1 MENWKAVK
9 GYEGLY
15 EVSDKGRVK
24 GLKRNRILK
33 NIVDSLGYVR
43 VSLCKE
49 NKPKAH
55 KIHRLVAEH
64 FLKPSEYK
72 IVNHIDGNKENNS
85 VENLEWCNASQNRK
99 HACDTGLAAKEE
111 GRLIM
116 CNETKEVYKGV
127 MSAARHIG
135 ISHTMIS
142 SIVNGGG
149 GTAKGLTFSNT
160 DSLNGQKY
168 AIGEKLYCID
178 GKYKSRVEWLE
189 RYTLSTFERLKTD
202 IKKYDTLYTEV

>member
-1 MENWKAVK
+1 MENWKSVK

-99 HACDTGLAAKEE
+99 HACDTGLAAKKE

-116 CNETKEVYKGV
+116 CNETKKVYKGV

-142 SIVNGGG
+142 SILNGGS
-149 GTAKGLTFSNT
+149 GTAKGFTFSNT

-168 AIGEKLYCID
+168 AIGEKLYCIK
-178 GKYKSRVEWLE
+178 GEYKSKEEWCE
-189 RYTLSTFERLKTD
+189 NYQVSKIYRDYEQVIRYEIHT
-202 IKKYDTLYTEV
+202 

>member
-1 MENWKAVK
+1 MENWKAVN

-49 NKPKAH
+49 NKIKAH

-72 IVNHIDGNKENNS
+72 VVNHIDGNKKNNS

-142 SIVNGGG
+142 SILNGGS
-149 GTAKGLTFSNT
+149 GTAKGFTFSNT

-168 AIGEKLYCID
+168 AIGEKLYCIK
-178 GKYKSRVEWLE
+178 GEYKSKEEWCE
-189 RYTLSTFERLKTD
+189 NYNVSKIYRDYEQVIRYEIHT
-202 IKKYDTLYTEV
+202 

>member
-72 IVNHIDGNKENNS
+72 VVNHIDGNKENNS

-142 SIVNGGG
+142 SILNGGS
-149 GTAKGLTFSNT
+149 GTAKGFTFSNT

-168 AIGEKLYCID
+168 AIGEKLYCIK
-178 GKYKSRVEWLE
+178 GEYKSKEEWCE
-189 RYTLSTFERLKTD
+189 NYHVSKVYRDYEQVIRYEIHT
-202 IKKYDTLYTEV
+202 

>member
-1 MENWKAVK
+1 MENWKAVN

-72 IVNHIDGNKENNS
+72 VVNHIDGNKENNS

-142 SIVNGGG
+142 SILNGGS
-149 GTAKGLTFSNT
+149 GTAKGFTFSNT

-168 AIGEKLYCID
+168 AIGEKLYCIK
-178 GKYKSRVEWLE
+178 GEYKSKEEWCE
-189 RYTLSTFERLKTD
+189 NYNVSKIYRDYEQVIRYEIHT
-202 IKKYDTLYTEV
+202 

>member
-72 IVNHIDGNKENNS
+72 VVNHIDGNKENNS

-142 SIVNGGG
+142 SIINGVG

-168 AIGEKLYCID
+168 AIGEKLYCIK
-178 GKYKSRVEWLE
+178 GEYKSKEEWCE
-189 RYTLSTFERLKTD
+189 NYHVSKVYRDYEQVIRYEIHT
-202 IKKYDTLYTEV
+202 

>member
-1 MENWKAVK
+1 M
-9 GYEGLY
+9 
-15 EVSDKGRVK
+15 SDKGRVK

-49 NKPKAH
+49 NKIKAH

-72 IVNHIDGNKENNS
+72 VVNHIDGNKENNS

-116 CNETKEVYKGV
+116 CNETKEVYKGI

-168 AIGEKLYCID
+168 AIGEKLYCIK
-178 GKYKSRVEWLE
+178 GEYKSKEEWCE
-189 RYTLSTFERLKTD
+189 NYQVSKIYRDYEQVIRYE
-202 IKKYDTLYTEV
+202 IHTEI

>member
-1 MENWKAVK
+1 MENWKAVN

-49 NKPKAH
+49 NKIKAH

-72 IVNHIDGNKENNS
+72 VVNHTDGNKENNS

-142 SIVNGGG
+142 SILNGGS
-149 GTAKGLTFSNT
+149 GTAKGFTFSNT

-168 AIGEKLYCID
+168 AIGEKLYCIK
-178 GKYKSRVEWLE
+178 GEYKSKEEWCE
-189 RYTLSTFERLKTD
+189 NYNVSKIYRDYEQVIRYEIHT
-202 IKKYDTLYTEV
+202 

>member
-72 IVNHIDGNKENNS
+72 VVNHIDGNKENNS

-99 HACDTGLAAKEE
+99 HACDTGLAAKKE

-116 CNETKEVYKGV
+116 CNETKKVYKGV

-142 SIVNGGG
+142 SILNGGS
-149 GTAKGLTFSNT
+149 GTAKGFTFSNT

-168 AIGEKLYCID
+168 AIGEKLYCIK
-178 GKYKSRVEWLE
+178 GEYKSKEEWCE
-189 RYTLSTFERLKTD
+189 NYHVSKIYRDYEQVIRYEIHT
-202 IKKYDTLYTEV
+202 

>member
-1 MENWKAVK
+1 MENWKAVN

-49 NKPKAH
+49 NKIKAH

-72 IVNHIDGNKENNS
+72 VVNHIDGNKENNS

-116 CNETKEVYKGV
+116 CNETKEVYKGI

-168 AIGEKLYCID
+168 AIGEKLYCIK
-178 GKYKSRVEWLE
+178 GEYKSKEEWCE
-189 RYTLSTFERLKTD
+189 NYNVSKIYRDYEQVIRYEIHT
-202 IKKYDTLYTEV
+202 

>member
-1 MENWKAVK
+1 MENWKAVN

-49 NKPKAH
+49 NKIKAH

-85 VENLEWCNASQNRK
+85 VENLEWCSHSANRK
-99 HACDTGLAAKEE
+99 HACDTGLAAKKE

-142 SIVNGGG
+142 SILNGGS
-149 GTAKGLTFSNT
+149 GTAKGFTFSNT

-168 AIGEKLYCID
+168 AIGEKLYCIK
-178 GKYKSRVEWLE
+178 GEYKSKEEWCE
-189 RYTLSTFERLKTD
+189 NYNVSKIYRDYEQVIRYEIHT
-202 IKKYDTLYTEV
+202 

>member
-1 MENWKAVK
+1 MENWKAVN

-72 IVNHIDGNKENNS
+72 VVNHIDGNKENNS

-116 CNETKEVYKGV
+116 CNETKKVYKGV

-142 SIVNGGG
+142 SILNGGS
-149 GTAKGLTFSNT
+149 GTAKGFTFSNT

-168 AIGEKLYCID
+168 AIGEKLYCIK
-178 GKYKSRVEWLE
+178 GEYKSKEEWCE
-189 RYTLSTFERLKTD
+189 NYHVSKIYRDYEQVIRYEIHT
-202 IKKYDTLYTEV
+202 

>member
-1 MENWKAVK
+1 MENWKAVN

-72 IVNHIDGNKENNS
+72 VVNHIDGNKENNS

-142 SIVNGGG
+142 SILNGGS
-149 GTAKGLTFSNT
+149 GTAKGFTFSNT

-168 AIGEKLYCID
+168 AIGEKLYCIK
-178 GKYKSRVEWLE
+178 GEYKSKEEWCKNYNVSKIYRDYE
-189 RYTLSTFERLKTD
+189 QVIRYEIHT
-202 IKKYDTLYTEV
+202 

>member
-1 MENWKAVK
+1 MENWKAVN

-49 NKPKAH
+49 NKIKAH

-72 IVNHIDGNKENNS
+72 VVNHIDGNKENNS

-99 HACDTGLAAKEE
+99 HACDTGLAAKKE

-116 CNETKEVYKGV
+116 CNETKKVYKGV

-142 SIVNGGG
+142 SILNGNS
-149 GTAKGLTFSNT
+149 GTAKGFTFSNT

-168 AIGEKLYCID
+168 AIGEKLYCIK
-178 GKYKSRVEWLE
+178 GEYKSKEEWCE
-189 RYTLSTFERLKTD
+189 KYHVSKIYRDYEQVIRYEIHT
-202 IKKYDTLYTEV
+202 

>member
-72 IVNHIDGNKENNS
+72 VVNHIDGNKENNS
-85 VENLEWCNASQNRK
+85 AENLEWCNASQNRK

-142 SIVNGGG
+142 SILNGGS
-149 GTAKGLTFSNT
+149 GTAKGFTFSNT

-168 AIGEKLYCID
+168 AIGEKLYCIK
-178 GKYKSRVEWLE
+178 GEYKSKEEWCE
-189 RYTLSTFERLKTD
+189 KYHVSKIYRDYEQVIRYEIHT
-202 IKKYDTLYTEV
+202 

>member
-1 MENWKAVK
+1 MENWKAVN

-49 NKPKAH
+49 NKPKPQ

-72 IVNHIDGNKENNS
+72 VVNHIDGNKENNS

-149 GTAKGLTFSNT
+149 GTAKGFTFSNT

-168 AIGEKLYCID
+168 AIGEKLYCIK
-178 GKYKSRVEWLE
+178 GEYKSKEEWCE
-189 RYTLSTFERLKTD
+189 NYNVSKVYRDYEQVIRYEIHT
-202 IKKYDTLYTEV
+202 

>member
-1 MENWKAVK
+1 MENWKAVN

-49 NKPKAH
+49 NKIKAH

-142 SIVNGGG
+142 SILNGGS
-149 GTAKGLTFSNT
+149 GTAKGFTFSNT
-160 DSLNGQKY
+160 NSLNGQKY
-168 AIGEKLYCID
+168 AIGEKLYCIK
-178 GKYKSRVEWLE
+178 GEYKSKEEWCE
-189 RYTLSTFERLKTD
+189 NYNVSKVDRDYEQVIRYEIHT
-202 IKKYDTLYTEV
+202 

>member
-24 GLKRNRILK
+24 GLKRNRVLK
-33 NIVDSLGYVR
+33 NIVDSLGYVK

-64 FLKPSEYK
+64 FLEPSKYK
-72 IVNHIDGNKENNS
+72 IVNHIDGNKENNA
-85 VENLEWCNASQNRK
+85 VENLEWCSHSANRK
-99 HACDTGLAAKEE
+99 HACDTGLATKKE

-116 CNETKEVYKGV
+116 CNETKKVYKGI
-127 MSAARHIG
+127 MSAARSIC

-142 SIVNGGG
+142 AIVNGGN
-149 GTAKGLTFSNT
+149 GTAKGFTFSNT

-168 AIGEKLYCID
+168 AIGEKLYYIN
-178 GKYKSRVEWLE
+178 GVYKSKNEWCE
-189 RYTLSTFERLKTD
+189 AYHVSYIYRKQQKIIRYDS
-202 IKKYDTLYTEV
+202 

>member
-1 MENWKAVK
+1 MENWKAVN

-49 NKPKAH
+49 NKIKAH

-72 IVNHIDGNKENNS
+72 VVNHIDGNKENNS
-85 VENLEWCNASQNRK
+85 VDNLEWCSHSANRK
-99 HACDTGLAAKEE
+99 HACDTGLAAKKE

-142 SIVNGGG
+142 SILRGGS
-149 GTAKGLTFSNT
+149 GTAKGFTFSNT

-168 AIGEKLYCID
+168 AIGEKLYCIK
-178 GKYKSRVEWLE
+178 GEYKSKEEWCE
-189 RYTLSTFERLKTD
+189 NYNVSKVYRDYEQVIRYEIHT
-202 IKKYDTLYTEV
+202 

>member
-1 MENWKAVK
+1 MENWKAVN

-49 NKPKAH
+49 NKIKAH

-72 IVNHIDGNKENNS
+72 VVNHIDGNKENNS

-142 SIVNGGG
+142 SILNGGS
-149 GTAKGLTFSNT
+149 GTAKGFTFSNT

-168 AIGEKLYCID
+168 AIGEKLYCIK
-178 GKYKSRVEWLE
+178 GEYKSKEEWCE
-189 RYTLSTFERLKTD
+189 NYNVSKIYRDYEQVIRYEIHT
-202 IKKYDTLYTEV
+202 

>member
-1 MENWKAVK
+1 MENWKAVR

-49 NKPKAH
+49 NRPKVH

-64 FLKPSEYK
+64 FLNPIEYK
-72 IVNHIDGNKENNS
+72 VVNHIDGNKENNS
-85 VENLEWCNASQNRK
+85 VENLEWCNYSENRK
-99 HACDTGLAAKEE
+99 HACDTNLAAKKK

-116 CNETKEVYKGV
+116 CNETKKVYKGV
-127 MSAARHIG
+127 MSAAKSIG

-142 SIVNGGG
+142 SILNGTNS
-149 GTAKGLTFSNT
+149 TAKGLTFSNT

-168 AIGEKLYCID
+168 AIGEKLYLID
-178 GKYKSRVEWLE
+178 GEYKSKKEWCE
-189 RYTLSTFERLKTD
+189 IYHSSHIYRKNIN
-202 IKKYDTLYTEV
+202 IKQYEIHT

>member
-1 MENWKAVK
+1 MENWKAVN

-142 SIVNGGG
+142 SILNGGS
-149 GTAKGLTFSNT
+149 GTAKGFTFSNT

-168 AIGEKLYCID
+168 AIGEKLYCIK
-178 GKYKSRVEWLE
+178 GEYKSKEEWCE
-189 RYTLSTFERLKTD
+189 NYNVSKIYRDYEQVIRYEIHT
-202 IKKYDTLYTEV
+202 

>member
-1 MENWKAVK
+1 MENWKAVN

-49 NKPKAH
+49 NKIKAH

-142 SIVNGGG
+142 SILNGGS
-149 GTAKGLTFSNT
+149 GTAKGFTFSNT

-168 AIGEKLYCID
+168 AIGEKLYCIK
-178 GKYKSRVEWLE
+178 GEYKSKEEWCE
-189 RYTLSTFERLKTD
+189 NYNVSKIYRDYEQVIRYEIHT
-202 IKKYDTLYTEV
+202 

>member
-1 MENWKAVK
+1 MENWKAVN

-49 NKPKAH
+49 NKIKAH

-72 IVNHIDGNKENNS
+72 VVNHIDGNKENNS

-142 SIVNGGG
+142 SILNGGN
-149 GTAKGLTFSNT
+149 GTAKGFTFSNT

-168 AIGEKLYCID
+168 AIGEKLYCIK
-178 GKYKSRVEWLE
+178 GEYKSKEEWCE
-189 RYTLSTFERLKTD
+189 NYNVSKIYRDYEQVIRYEIHT
-202 IKKYDTLYTEV
+202 

>member
-1 MENWKAVK
+1 MENWKAVN

-49 NKPKAH
+49 NKIKAH

-72 IVNHIDGNKENNS
+72 VVNHIDGNKENNS

-142 SIVNGGG
+142 SILNGGS
-149 GTAKGLTFSNT
+149 GTAKGFTFSNT

-168 AIGEKLYCID
+168 AIGEKLYCIK
-178 GKYKSRVEWLE
+178 GEYKSKEEWCE
-189 RYTLSTFERLKTD
+189 NYHVSKIYRDYEQVIRYEIHT
-202 IKKYDTLYTEV
+202 

>member
-1 MENWKAVK
+1 MENWKAVN

-49 NKPKAH
+49 NKIKAH

-72 IVNHIDGNKENNS
+72 VVNHIDGNKENNS

-116 CNETKEVYKGV
+116 CNETKEVYKGI

-168 AIGEKLYCID
+168 AIGEKLYCIK
-178 GKYKSRVEWLE
+178 GEYKSKEEWCE
-189 RYTLSTFERLKTD
+189 NYQVSKIYRDYEQVIRYEIHT
-202 IKKYDTLYTEV
+202 

>member
-1 MENWKAVK
+1 MENWKAVN

-49 NKPKAH
+49 NKIKAH

-142 SIVNGGG
+142 SILNGGS
-149 GTAKGLTFSNT
+149 GTAKGFTFSNT
-160 DSLNGQKY
+160 NSLNGQKY
-168 AIGEKLYCID
+168 AIGEKLYCIK
-178 GKYKSRVEWLE
+178 GEYKSKEEWCE
-189 RYTLSTFERLKTD
+189 NYNVSKVYRDYEQVIRYEIHT
-202 IKKYDTLYTEV
+202 

>member
-1 MENWKAVK
+1 MENWKAVN

-24 GLKRNRILK
+24 GLKRNKILK

-43 VSLCKE
+43 VSLCKK
-49 NKPKAH
+49 NKIKVH

-64 FLKPSEYK
+64 FLEPSKYK

-85 VENLEWCNASQNRK
+85 VHNLEWCNHSANRK
-99 HACDTGLAAKEE
+99 HACDTGLAAKKE

-116 CNETKEVYKGV
+116 CNETKLVYKGV
-127 MSAARHIG
+127 MSVARSIG

-142 SIVNGGG
+142 SIVNGGS

-168 AIGEKLYCID
+168 AIGEKLYCIN
-178 GKYKSRVEWLE
+178 GEYKSKHEWCDAYHVSYIY
-189 RYTLSTFERLKTD
+189 RKHTD
-202 IKKYDTLYTEV
+202 IKTYEIHT

>member
-1 MENWKAVK
+1 MENWKAVN

-49 NKPKAH
+49 NKIKAH

-116 CNETKEVYKGV
+116 CNETKEVYKGI

-168 AIGEKLYCID
+168 AIGEKLYCIK
-178 GKYKSRVEWLE
+178 GEYKSKEEWCE
-189 RYTLSTFERLKTD
+189 NYNVSKVYRDYEQVIRYEIHT
-202 IKKYDTLYTEV
+202 

>member
-1 MENWKAVK
+1 MENWKAVN

-49 NKPKAH
+49 NKIKAH

-72 IVNHIDGNKENNS
+72 VVNHIDGNKENNS

-142 SIVNGGG
+142 SILNGGS
-149 GTAKGLTFSNT
+149 GTAKGFTFSNT
-160 DSLNGQKY
+160 NSLNGQKY
-168 AIGEKLYCID
+168 AIGEKLYCIK
-178 GKYKSRVEWLE
+178 GEYKSKEEWCE
-189 RYTLSTFERLKTD
+189 NYNVSKIYRDYEQVIRYEIHT
-202 IKKYDTLYTEV
+202 

>member
-1 MENWKAVK
+1 MENWKAVN

-49 NKPKAH
+49 NKIKAH

-72 IVNHIDGNKENNS
+72 VVNHIDGNKKNNS

-142 SIVNGGG
+142 SILNGGS
-149 GTAKGLTFSNT
+149 GTAKGFTFSNT

-168 AIGEKLYCID
+168 AIGEKLYCIK
-178 GKYKSRVEWLE
+178 GEYKSKEEWCE
-189 RYTLSTFERLKTD
+189 KYHVSKIYRDYEQVIRYEIHT
-202 IKKYDTLYTEV
+202 

>member
-1 MENWKAVK
+1 MENWKAVN

-15 EVSDKGRVK
+15 EVSDKGLVK

-49 NKPKAH
+49 NKIKAH

-116 CNETKEVYKGV
+116 CNETKKVYKGV

-168 AIGEKLYCID
+168 AIGEKLYCIK
-178 GKYKSRVEWLE
+178 GEYKSKEEWCE
-189 RYTLSTFERLKTD
+189 NYHVSKIYRDYEQVIRYEIHT
-202 IKKYDTLYTEV
+202 